1 MACVGQPLSYHVPMS
16 LVRLICWNEDLAR
29 ERAALL
35 KAARLDVDAAPL
47 NTSRLIGHIM
57 ENPPSA
63 IVIDLDRM
71 PSHGRAVGVVL
82 RRSASARHIPLVF
95 AGGADEK
102 VARIR
107 QELPDAVFTPWS
119 AIAPSVRRAVKSGP
133 ADPLK
138 PRALMERY
146 ESSGLV
152 RKLGLKPGMVCTLLQ
167 APEGFEE
174 SIDDLPET
182 LKFQPKLAANTSLAI
197 WFVRTRAEMEFAA
210 DRASLRLPQGASVW
224 IVYPKRSG
232 RYPADFTLTDVRAAA
247 LSVGLVDYK
256 VCAVDDDWSGLKF
269 ARRKK

>member
-1 MACVGQPLSYHVPMS
+1 MS
-16 LVRLICWNEDLAR
+16 LVRLICWKEDLAR

-35 KAARLDVDAAPL
+35 KAARLEVDASPL

-57 ENPPSA
+57 QNPPAA

-71 PSHGRAVGVVL
+71 PSHGRAVAVVL
-82 RRSASARHIPLVF
+82 RRSTSARRIPLVF

-107 QELPDAVFTPWS
+107 QELPDAVFAPWS
-119 AIAPSVRRAVKSGP
+119 GIALSVRRAIKSAP
-133 ADPLK
+133 AEPVTPRPLI
-138 PRALMERY
+138 ERN

-152 RKLGLKPGMVCTLLQ
+152 RKLGLKPGTICALLQ

-174 SIDDLPET
+174 RIDDLPENFE
-182 LKFQPKLAANTSLAI
+182 FQPKIAANTTLAI

-210 DRASLRLPQGASVW
+210 DRASLRMPQGASLW
-224 IVYPKRSG
+224 IVYPKRTG
-232 RYPADFTLTDVRAAA
+232 RCAADFTLTDVRAAA
-247 LSVGLVDYK
+247 LSVGMVDYK
-256 VCAVDDDWSGLKF
+256 VCAVDDDWTGLKF

>member
-1 MACVGQPLSYHVPMS
+1 
-16 LVRLICWNEDLAR
+16 
-29 ERAALL
+29 
-35 KAARLDVDAAPL
+35 
-47 NTSRLIGHIM
+47 
-57 ENPPSA
+57 
-63 IVIDLDRM
+63 
-71 PSHGRAVGVVL
+71 
-82 RRSASARHIPLVF
+82 
-95 AGGADEK
+95 
-102 VARIR
+102 
-107 QELPDAVFTPWS
+107 
-119 AIAPSVRRAVKSGP
+119 
-133 ADPLK
+133 
-138 PRALMERY
+138 MERY

-256 VCAVDDDWSGLKF
+256 VCAVDDDWTGLKF